1 MALDQH
7 THTAFTLVPN
17 GSYINRGQLDS
28 HYNFLVHIVDPR
40 SGTVKLI
47 AQVPGNPILEGT
59 TAAAGAGLF
68 WS

>member
-17 GSYINRGQLDS
+17 GSYINRGQLDA
-28 HYNFLVHIVDPR
+28 HYNFLVHIVNLK